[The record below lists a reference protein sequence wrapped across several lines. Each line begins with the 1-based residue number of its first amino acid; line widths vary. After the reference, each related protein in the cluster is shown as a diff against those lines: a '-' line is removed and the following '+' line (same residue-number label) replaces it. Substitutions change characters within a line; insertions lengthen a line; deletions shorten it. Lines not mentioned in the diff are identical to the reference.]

1 MKNDSAKFANSM
13 NLLDTDITVR
23 DMSGNGNRIR
33 YSFTSKHGENIDVE
47 LISYKD
53 NYNLLEPYKKVR
65 LDT

>member
-23 DMSGNGNRIR
+23 DMSGNGNCIR
-33 YSFTSKHGENIDVE
+33 YSFTSKHGEIIDVE